1 MGGVRSM
8 GELDIGLAMVSARI
22 ASSDM
27 EREQEIQKRRQKGLA
42 GRGQGRNLARRMP
55 SLPGAKLEV
64 ISGQLVLIPS
74 AESPR
79 HERTRG
85 WTMTRKDGSVV
96 RIDTGEVV
104 KPLEN
109 K

>member
-8 GELDIGLAMVSARI
+8 GELDIGLAMVWARV

-27 EREQEIQKRRQKGLA
+27 EREQGIQKRRQKGLA
-42 GRGQGRNLARRMP
+42 GRGQGRNLERRMP

-85 WTMTRKDGSVV
+85 GTMTRKDGGVV
-96 RIDTGEVV
+96 RVDTGGVV
-104 KPLEN
+104 KPQQN
-109 K
+109 R

>member
-42 GRGQGRNLARRMP
+42 GRGQERNPERRRP

-74 AESPR
+74 TESPR

-96 RIDTGEVV
+96 RVDTGEVV

>member
-1 MGGVRSM
+1 MGGVKYM

-27 EREQEIQKRRQKGLA
+27 EREQEIEKRRQKGLA
-42 GRGQGRNLARRMP
+42 GRRQGRNPERRRS
-55 SLPGAKLEV
+55 SLSGVKLEV
-64 ISGQLVLIPS
+64 ISGKLVLIPS

-85 WTMTRKDGSVV
+85 WTMTREDGSVV
-96 RIDTGEVV
+96 RVDTGEVV

>member
-1 MGGVRSM
+1 M

-27 EREQEIQKRRQKGLA
+27 ERELEIQKRRKKGLA
-42 GRGQGRNLARRMP
+42 GLGQGRNLERRRP
-55 SLPGAKLEV
+55 SLSGGKLEV
-64 ISGQLVLIPS
+64 ISGKLVLIPS

-85 WTMTRKDGSVV
+85 WTMTREDGSVV
-96 RIDTGEVV
+96 RVDTGEVV
-104 KPLEN
+104 QPPEN